1 MARKTK
7 TQEVVVEVDTVE
19 EATAPKKKRVVRK
32 KKPSVKVAQAPQ
44 ITYGT
49 PTDQLNA
56 LTVHKKVSAVRLK
69 DNGDVDLTQISKK
82 EKEKY
87 LTIASSLDSH
97 DMMSISNFGS
107 DLSTAMGT
115 QTNSFLKRQ
124 LGRNNSNEVTKLLNN
139 LLGELQLIDINDLKQ
154 QSSIKRLM
162 AQIPLIKKLITSI
175 DSIKAKYTSIE
186 KNIDGIVQKMQE
198 AKLVVLSDNNMLE
211 QLFQNNKD
219 YTAQLTDIIIA
230 GKLKL
235 SELRDSLELMKQNQ
249 DEYDPHEISDLENYS
264 NRLDK
269 RLTDLQLINYQFKMS
284 LSQIRLIQQSNL
296 TLADNIESQIQL
308 GINSWKNSLSVAL
321 ALNDQKQAHEI
332 TTKIGEVTNQSI
344 IATANMLQKQA
355 VDIEKANQNPILKIE
370 ALQEATTK
378 LINTINEVKKVQE
391 TAIAERQTI
400 EGKIAALSQE
410 LNEKT
415 ASISQ
420 DSQRHV
426 ISRELRGELE

>member
-32 KKPSVKVAQAPQ
+32 KKPSAKVVQAPQ
-44 ITYGT
+44 ITYGS
-49 PTDQLNA
+49 PTDNLNA

-69 DNGDVDLTQISKK
+69 DNGDVDLTQITKK

-97 DMMSISNFGS
+97 DMMSISGFGS
-107 DLSTAMGT
+107 DLSTVMGT

-139 LLGELQLIDINDLKQ
+139 LLAELQLIDINDLKQ
-154 QSSIKRLM
+154 QSSIKRFM

-175 DSIKAKYTSIE
+175 DTIKAKYTSIE
-186 KNIDGIVQKMQE
+186 KNVDGIVQKMQE

-235 SELRDSLELMKQNQ
+235 CERAALYGRRSESCGVCKQRVCVYRRERVARAEGREDASRVDTAARNERRFQKLRVLIHAHCAHRASEVCRVYHYLRIAAQERAAELLRRGEELFKIRPV
-249 DEYDPHEISDLENYS
+249 EYEIGKLGILRSCQGAF
-264 NRLDK
+264 RLDH
-269 RLTDLQLINYQFKMS
+269 RV
-284 LSQIRLIQQSNL
+284 
-296 TLADNIESQIQL
+296 
-308 GINSWKNSLSVAL
+308 G
-321 ALNDQKQAHEI
+321 
-332 TTKIGEVTNQSI
+332 
-344 IATANMLQKQA
+344 
-355 VDIEKANQNPILKIE
+355 QNR
-370 ALQEATTK
+370 
-378 LINTINEVKKVQE
+378 
-391 TAIAERQTI
+391 RQTQI
-400 EGKIAALSQE
+400 FFLREAAL
-410 LNEKT
+410 
-415 ASISQ
+415 
-420 DSQRHV
+420 
-426 ISRELRGELE
+426 